1 MRSNV
6 RNRPNVRP
14 SVGKVVV
21 AFAVFGALPLAV
33 ACEHRPTV
41 VDAGLVATAT
51 VDAWVEDAADAA
63 DAWDAWDA
71 ADAADAAKKPGVGL
85 PTNVVRL
92 KQCCNQLRIQ
102 AKAMGVSPEAGLLL
116 GAAAQCDTI
125 AAQAGPS
132 GNAPELGLL
141 KAALAGRNVPP
152 VCAGF

>member
-1 MRSNV
+1 V
-6 RNRPNVRP
+6 R
-14 SVGKVVV
+14 KIVV

-33 ACEHRPTV
+33 ACEKHPTA
-41 VDAGLVATAT
+41 VDAGLVATAA
-51 VDAWVEDAADAA
+51 VDAAVADDAADAA

-102 AKAMGVSPEAGLLL
+102 AKALGASPEAGLLL

-132 GNAPELGLL
+132 GTAPELGLL

>member
-6 RNRPNVRP
+6 RRLP
-14 SVGKVVV
+14 SVRKVLV

-33 ACEHRPTV
+33 ACEHKPTV
-41 VDAGLVATAT
+41 VDAGLVASDPGRT

-132 GNAPELGLL
+132 GTAPELGLL